1 MFKIKIRGIV
11 MTKIKTLAIAPYN
24 GLKDLINE
32 LAKERPELEVHTFVA
47 DMLDGVEIVKSIQ
60 EENYD
65 AIISR
70 AGTADLIRG
79 VSELPVIDIKLSIID
94 MMRAMKLAQNYF
106 GPFVIVGYK
115 SITESANMI
124 CQIMEYDVEV
134 KTITDIF
141 EIEGS
146 LTELKNKGIS
156 LIVGDVITVNRARMM
171 GFNTILV
178 TSGRESVLS
187 SFDEVIRLEKLLSRN
202 HHENKLIKSVL
213 KNVNSSIICYNQD
226 KKIIYCNISE
236 SLEENEKLV
245 KETEELVPTLMREKK
260 CKILK
265 KFDDNPVLIRGE
277 LLNVDGS
284 CYPAFFIEMHKASLK
299 PVTQDI
305 LIKNASDSQQVNLET
320 FNTSNEILKNA
331 IEQVKGYSQTA
342 SPIILYGE
350 KGTGKETLAHA
361 IYHNSRYNKNPFIII
376 NVKYMNY
383 KKWVSLFESEDS
395 LFTNSEFT
403 FYIKDLHFMDKES
416 QTFFESYFRN
426 TYVHKR
432 NRFIF
437 SCIYGYSKTFDD
449 SSLLYFIRNELN
461 ALPIIMPSLSE
472 RKEDIPSLASI
483 FLSDLILKYGKQ
495 VIGLEKDAI
504 KLLQDY
510 QWSNNIDQLRR
521 VMEELIILT
530 DSYYVNAET
539 VSKVLSSEDLP
550 KSKSYMNFLDL
561 DKPLDEIN
569 KDIINLVLAEENFN
583 QSKAADRLG
592 ISRSTLWRKIK

>member
-1 MFKIKIRGIV
+1 

-32 LAKERPELEVHTFVA
+32 LAKERSELDVHTFVA

-60 EENYD
+60 EEQYD

-94 MMRAMKLAQNYF
+94 MMRAIKLAQNYF

-115 SITESANMI
+115 SITESADMI

-134 KTITDIF
+134 KTITDIY
-141 EIEGS
+141 EIDGC
-146 LTELKNKGIS
+146 LAELKNKGIS

-202 HHENKLIKSVL
+202 NHETKLIKSVL
-213 KNVNSSIICYNQD
+213 KNVNVSVLCYNQD
-226 KKIIYCNISE
+226 GKIIYCNMIE
-236 SLEENEKLV
+236 NLEDNEKLV
-245 KETEELVPTLMREKK
+245 KETEELVPILLKEKE
-260 CKILK
+260 CRILK
-265 KFDDNPVLIRGE
+265 RFDDNPILIRGE
-277 LLNVDGS
+277 LLDVDGIF
-284 CYPAFFIEMHKASLK
+284 YPAFFIEMHKASLK
-299 PVTQDI
+299 PFTQDI
-305 LIKNASDSQQVNLET
+305 IIKNASDAQQVNLET

-331 IEQVKGYSQTA
+331 IEQVKVYSQTS

-361 IYHNSRYNKNPFIII
+361 IYHNSQYNKNPFIII
-376 NVKYMNY
+376 NAKHMNY

-395 LFTNSEFT
+395 LFTNSDFT
-403 FYIKDLHFMDKES
+403 FYIKNLHFMDEVS
-416 QTFFESYFRN
+416 QTTFESYFRN

-437 SCIYGYSKTFDD
+437 SCIHGNSKSFDN
-449 SSLLYFIRNELN
+449 SSLQYFIKNELN

-504 KLLQDY
+504 KLLQDFH
-510 QWSNNIDQLRR
+510 WNNNIDQLRR

-539 VSKVLSSEDLP
+539 VNRVLSSEDLP
-550 KSKSYMNFLDL
+550 ESNNYRNFLNL